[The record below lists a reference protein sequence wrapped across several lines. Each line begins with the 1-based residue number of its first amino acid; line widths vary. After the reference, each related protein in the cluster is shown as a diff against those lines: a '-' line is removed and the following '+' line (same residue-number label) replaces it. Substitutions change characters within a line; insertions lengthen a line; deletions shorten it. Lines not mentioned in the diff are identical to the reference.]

1 MTNISDNFQEA
12 FLDDLLLQAGFEE
25 DAIWLLKEDLRP
37 ILQERIILSITNELN
52 EEDRAH
58 FLDLLD
64 AEQFEELNAY
74 LKSTIPNYEVF
85 LMEVYAQFEDEYLEN
100 FEK

>member
-1 MTNISDNFQEA
+1 MTNISDNFQET
-12 FLDDLLLQAGFEE
+12 FLDDLLSQAGFEE
-25 DAIWLLKEDLRP
+25 DSIWLLKEDLRP

-52 EEDRAH
+52 EEDREH

-64 AEQFEELNAY
+64 AEKFEELNTY
-74 LKSTIPNYEVF
+74 LKSTIPNYEEF

-100 FEK
+100 FED

>member
-1 MTNISDNFQEA
+1 MTNISDNFQET
-12 FLDDLLLQAGFEE
+12 FLDDLLSQAGFEE

-37 ILQERIILSITNELN
+37 ILQERVVLSIVNELN
-52 EEDRAH
+52 EEDREH

-64 AEQFEELNAY
+64 AEKFEELNTY
-74 LKSTIPNYEVF
+74 LKSTIPNYEEF

-100 FEK
+100 FED